1 MWLSTAR
8 SCTVEQR
15 CAEHTAV
22 VDSQLTTPDIT
33 VCGVTGAAL
42 CEGRAHSFQPWW
54 KCKEMAQPLSKWVF
68 TCWLSPLSYL
78 TPLQPRAA
86 LFGFLNVFLA
96 LFGLL

>member
-1 MWLSTAR
+1 MAQHSSVLHCRAVLCSAHRSRGLTANNI
-8 SCTVEQR
+8 
-15 CAEHTAV
+15 TA
-22 VDSQLTTPDIT
+22 
-33 VCGVTGAAL
+33 CGVTGAAL
-42 CEGRAHSFQPWW
+42 CEGRAHSFQPRW

-96 LFGLL
+96 LFGVL